1 MTIRKLDTGKWICEC
16 YPNGRTGK
24 RIRRQF
30 ATKGEA
36 VAFEKHTMD
45 EAEAKPW
52 LGEKEDNRKL
62 SELIELWQSVHGVT
76 LADASN
82 TASRLQIICE
92 SLGDPIASTITSEDI
107 ADHRMRR
114 LKGEVFRKDKNRYL
128 RPAATTTVNLECT
141 RLHGMFSRLKKL
153 KYIKYPN
160 PLEDIEAFKVKQKE
174 LSFLRTEEIHRLIQA
189 CNEYGNSDLFTVIR
203 ICLSTGCRW
212 NEAAQLRGSQVI
224 PYKISFTNTKSGK
237 NRTVP
242 ISKSLYENIPK
253 KQGVLFGKV
262 YKRFKTVLKMAGIEL
277 PKHQNTHV
285 LRHTFASHFMM
296 NGGNILVLK
305 EILGHSEINMT
316 MVYAHFAPNHLEDAI
331 VKNPFCTAGLEE
343 SNGGKMAAQT
353 VNLQHESVNE
363 SHLTA

>member
-1 MTIRKLDTGKWICEC
+1 MTVRKLETGKWLCEC

-24 RIRRQF
+24 RVRRQF
-30 ATKGEA
+30 STKGEA
-36 VAFEKHTMD
+36 VAFEKHTM
-45 EAEAKPW
+45 EESESKPW
-52 LGEKEDNRKL
+52 LGEKDDTRKL
-62 SELIELWQSVHGVT
+62 SELIDLWYSVHGVT
-76 LADASN
+76 LVGGLD
-82 TASRLQIICE
+82 TKDRLSLVCE

-107 ADHRMRR
+107 SNHRKKR
-114 LKGEVFRKDKNRYL
+114 LSGEVFRKSRGRNL
-128 RPAATTTVNLECT
+128 RPVSTATVNIECT

-160 PLEDIEAFKVKQKE
+160 PLEDIESFKVKQKE
-174 LSFLRTEEIHRLIQA
+174 LSFLRTDEIHRLIKA
-189 CNEYGNSDLFTVIR
+189 CHDYGNDDLLTVVR

-242 ISKSLYENIPK
+242 ISKSLYDSIPK
-253 KQGVLFGKV
+253 KQGALFGKV
-262 YKRFKTVLKMAGIEL
+262 YKRFKTVLKMAAIDL
-277 PKHQNTHV
+277 PKNQNTHV

-305 EILGHSEINMT
+305 EILGHSEITMT

-331 VKNPFCTAGLEE
+331 TKNPLSASGLEDSDGDE
-343 SNGGKMAAQT
+343 MATHNVNSSTLSAYKKSLT
-353 VNLQHESVNE
+353 V
-363 SHLTA
+363 